1 MLITLDVP
9 NDLGLRLRP
18 FKQQLP
24 HLLELGLRE
33 LNAPSNADFH
43 SLHDILACL
52 AKLPSPEEIIA
63 LRPAPELQQRM
74 ASLLDK
80 QRTAGLNDEE
90 EQQWQHYEYLE
101 HLVRIAKANA
111 LLKLNKPR

>member
-1 MLITLDVP
+1 
-9 NDLGLRLRP
+9 
-18 FKQQLP
+18 
-24 HLLELGLRE
+24 
-33 LNAPSNADFH
+33 
-43 SLHDILACL
+43 
-52 AKLPSPEEIIA
+52 
-63 LRPAPELQQRM
+63 M